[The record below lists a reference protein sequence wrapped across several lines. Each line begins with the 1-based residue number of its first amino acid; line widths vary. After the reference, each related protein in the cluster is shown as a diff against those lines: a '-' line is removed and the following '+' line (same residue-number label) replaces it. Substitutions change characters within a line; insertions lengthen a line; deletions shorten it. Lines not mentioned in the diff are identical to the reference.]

1 MVNAT
6 NNDCAGSHG
15 SPDRVEPAWRSLLSD
30 HVSHVKQAEI
40 MSGIHHVTYPSPIVF
55 HCIQKTR
62 PIVIIERVFSNLG
75 LLPLRAC
82 NTLQSLIYAVQ

>member
-6 NNDCAGSHG
+6 NNDCAVSHG

-40 MSGIHHVTYPSPIVF
+40 MSGIHHVT
-55 HCIQKTR
+55 
-62 PIVIIERVFSNLG
+62 
-75 LLPLRAC
+75 
-82 NTLQSLIYAVQ
+82 

>member
-30 HVSHVKQAEI
+30 HVSHVKQADAAEAAKNDKLQELI
-40 MSGIHHVTYPSPIVF
+40 DKEF
-55 HCIQKTR
+55 
-62 PIVIIERVFSNLG
+62 G
-75 LLPLRAC
+75 LE
-82 NTLQSLIYAVQ
+82 